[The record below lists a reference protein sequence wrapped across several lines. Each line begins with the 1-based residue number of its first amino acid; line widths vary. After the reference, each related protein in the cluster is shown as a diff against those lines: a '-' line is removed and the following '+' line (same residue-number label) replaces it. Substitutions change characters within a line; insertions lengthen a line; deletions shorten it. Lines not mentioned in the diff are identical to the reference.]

1 MQKLATITAMLLA
14 SLALV
19 SPVHAKAKPKAK
31 PEVQNNYYDDL
42 VFRDTRGGRED
53 DDADSDDPMMEAM
66 EIASGSARKH
76 SGRHCWRAVK
86 KALVEANVL
95 PYRPTSRYAWQAA
108 QELVEKF
115 DFLKLDITDPYEAP
129 VGSILVYGGR
139 GAGHVEFRT
148 PDGFVSDFANPRP
161 SKRPLIGVFVSSKS
175 VSANTDGFKSVRY

>member
-1 MQKLATITAMLLA
+1 MQKLVTITAMLLA
-14 SLALV
+14 SVALV

-31 PEVQNNYYDDL
+31 PEVQNNHYNDL
-42 VFRDTRGGRED
+42 VFRDAD
-53 DDADSDDPMMEAM
+53 DDRYDRDGDPMLDAM
-66 EIASGSARKH
+66 EIASSTARKR

-139 GAGHVEFRT
+139 GAGHVEFRS

-161 SKRPLIGVFVSSKS
+161 SKRPLIGVFVSSASKY
-175 VSANTDGFKSVRY
+175 ADAGDGFKSVRY